1 LPGLAA
7 NAPQTNIVQVDVSA
21 TGLDAAQWEREL
33 KGLGV
38 LVRPWG
44 RQRLRCVT
52 HRHVG
57 KREIDRA
64 LAAFASVAAV
74 AANHAQGMQ
83 VHARRGGVNFS

>member
-1 LPGLAA
+1 
-7 NAPQTNIVQVDVSA
+7 VQVDVSA

-44 RQRLRCVT
+44 PQRLRCVT

-57 KREIDRA
+57 EREIDRA

-74 AANHAQGMQ
+74 AANHAQGTQ